1 MTAGTCRRWA
11 VVGQRTLVLL
21 THWTNQ
27 QAWRLSSDLH
37 IAYSKTATVR
47 KAHITYCNRYWQKW
61 QVCVQLLRMLKT
73 LHCPHSLAAC
83 TLLLQQSIDISCRPV
98 HAAAKHAGTDRRT
111 DTVLLHRPCWAYHA
125 GSANDAVL
133 RCYQQV
139 PFYGDYNMSSSA
151 CSYWL
156 QLNIWTTEKTPQSFL
171 TANELKMLNDEQYG
185 LY

>member
-1 MTAGTCRRWA
+1 MSSGRSTYSCTINSLDEPTGLTSFFRSAHRIQQNSYST
-11 VVGQRTLVLL
+11 QSPYNLLQPVL
-21 THWTNQ
+21 TKV
-27 QAWRLSSDLH
+27 AS
-37 IAYSKTATVR
+37 
-47 KAHITYCNRYWQKW
+47 
-61 QVCVQLLRMLKT
+61 LRFSMLKT

-98 HAAAKHAGTDRRT
+98 QQQNMLGQTDRRT

-151 CSYWL
+151 CSY
-156 QLNIWTTEKTPQSFL
+156 
-171 TANELKMLNDEQYG
+171 
-185 LY
+185 